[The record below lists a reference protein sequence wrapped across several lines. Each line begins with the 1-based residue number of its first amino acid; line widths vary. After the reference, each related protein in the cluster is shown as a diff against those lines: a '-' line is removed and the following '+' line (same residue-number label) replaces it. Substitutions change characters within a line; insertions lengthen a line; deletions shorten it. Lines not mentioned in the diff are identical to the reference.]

1 MQALTLIIGRL
12 TLLATAGISFVLAA
26 FGASRSIAGVA
37 FPGAVTPLTPFIM
50 LGESPLAPLD
60 GLLTSVGLGLP
71 TWVAAVLAPYL
82 LIGLMFTA
90 MTVNIGESM
99 LGAKARVAAIQGA
112 GAGRLKTMI
121 DRSVMDE
128 IVERKMSA
136 VKLIG
141 RGAVDDMKRLLV
153 GLRDEICVRRIEAEG
168 VVDIDAEARFLTG
181 WLAETPRS
189 DDEINVALSATA
201 EQWAMPS
208 LESSVEERRLYDR
221 YEQEVLD
228 FVSHYNR
235 EAAAMILLWPWR
247 WLADIKLK
255 IWRSTYTILA
265 FGLTVMVLVGANTL
279 FFFMQGEGG

>member
-12 TLLATAGISFVLAA
+12 TLLATAGSSFVLAA
-26 FGASRSIAGVA
+26 LGASKSIAGVA
-37 FPGAVTPLTPFIM
+37 LPGAVTPLTPVLM
-50 LGESPLAPLD
+50 LGESPLTALD
-60 GLLTSVGLGLP
+60 GLLTSIGLGLP

-82 LIGLMFTA
+82 LIGLLFTA
-90 MTVNIGESM
+90 MTINIGESM
-99 LGAKARVAAIQGA
+99 LGAKARVAAIQGV

-136 VKLIG
+136 AKLIG
-141 RGAVDDMKRLLV
+141 RGAVDDMKRLLII
-153 GLRDEICVRRIEAEG
+153 LRDEICVRRIETEG
-168 VVDIDAEARFLTG
+168 PVDIDAEARFLTG
-181 WLAETPRS
+181 WLAEAPRS
-189 DDEINVALSATA
+189 DDEIHVALSATA
-201 EQWAMPS
+201 EQWAMPR

-235 EAAAMILLWPWR
+235 EAAAMILLWPGR
-247 WLADIKLK
+247 WLADVKLK

-279 FFFMQGEGG
+279 IFFMQGEGG